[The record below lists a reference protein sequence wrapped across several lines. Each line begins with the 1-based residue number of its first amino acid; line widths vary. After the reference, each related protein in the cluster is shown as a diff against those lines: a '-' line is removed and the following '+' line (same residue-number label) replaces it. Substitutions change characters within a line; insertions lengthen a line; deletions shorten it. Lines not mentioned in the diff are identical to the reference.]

1 MLFNYL
7 RDWRTWVN
15 RGAPD
20 CDPYSRGDGLCLST
34 DDYVLRYVRSE
45 CRQDAH
51 VDLRAKLENALE
63 NDFGEN
69 YRYPFGGKDKYKE
82 EYQHETTYLNAERLA
97 WVDKYLLE
105 TRKDYDLALL
115 DFLKEWKDNAA
126 TGRTIVQSRGLCS
139 LALLNGSTPL
149 RDTLQEFLAADY
161 GEAAYPFGMPY
172 EEPKGGYH
180 KNPKRRNWVDATIK
194 KIAAKYNI
202 TL

>member
-15 RGAPD
+15 RGADD
-20 CDPYSRGDGLCLST
+20 CDPYDRGTGLCLST
-34 DDYVLRYVRSE
+34 DSYVFRYVRSE
-45 CRQDAH
+45 CRQDAY

-69 YRYPFGGKDKYKE
+69 YRYPFGGEDKYKE
-82 EYQHETTYLNAERLA
+82 EYQHEMMHLNEARLA

-126 TGRTIVQSRGLCS
+126 SHHPAGHSRGLCS
-139 LALLNGSTPL
+139 LALLNGATPL

-172 EEPKGGYH
+172 EESKGGYH